1 MKYVNIQAN
10 PLVNKTIPT
19 SVDFQ
24 APTNDAYADHEKVI
38 VNYVDNNGKIFASAI
53 RQIIRTIDAENGQP
67 AWFEAYLKHPSKPA
81 Q

>member
-1 MKYVNIQAN
+1 
-10 PLVNKTIPT
+10 
-19 SVDFQ
+19 
-24 APTNDAYADHEKVI
+24 VI
-38 VNYVDNNGKIFASAI
+38 VNYVDNNGKIFATAI